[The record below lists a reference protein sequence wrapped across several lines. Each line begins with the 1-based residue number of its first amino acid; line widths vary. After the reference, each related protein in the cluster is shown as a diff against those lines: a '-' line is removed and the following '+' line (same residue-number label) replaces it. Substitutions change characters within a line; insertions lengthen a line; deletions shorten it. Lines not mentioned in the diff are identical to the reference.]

1 MQRSGSPKLRAR
13 LSRSFEWRNAKVSGR
28 AGTASAKLHELRA
41 IVRRFAVV
49 SVALSLAM
57 LPGSAE
63 AATSTAALTVQ
74 ITITASCNIG
84 TSTLNFGSNAG
95 TALLAGNINASTTVS
110 VTCTTGTPYS
120 IGMDNGA
127 NASGSQRRMISSGN
141 FVSYNLYTDAG
152 HANAWTTA
160 ASSTTCTSAN
170 SCALGTGNGTAQST
184 SIYGVVPSVATAPTP
199 GVYTDTVT
207 MTVTY

>member
-1 MQRSGSPKLRAR
+1 MFGCLRIATR
-13 LSRSFEWRNAKVSGR
+13 KSHRIRATAGR
-28 AGTASAKLHELRA
+28 FGIALMALALALLPVPAEAGTA
-41 IVRRFAVV
+41 
-49 SVALSLAM
+49 
-57 LPGSAE
+57 
-63 AATSTAALTVQ
+63 TAALTVQ

-84 TSTLNFGSNAG
+84 ASTLDFGSNAG

-127 NASGSQRRMISSGN
+127 NALVTQRRMISSGN
-141 FVSYNLYTDAG
+141 FVAYNLYTDAG

-199 GVYTDTVT
+199 GAYSDTVT